1 MKRLLILLTLSIFLI
16 SCGPRVSYTK
26 EFPYLPS
33 YNNMVAKTNETENN
47 ETDNVEENENQTPEL
62 KKVTYVVKDVDM
74 ENALSEYEEIL
85 NNDGWKTTFDGKPN
99 MLQVEKDDH
108 TALILIYS
116 KNNEILLDITSK

>member
-1 MKRLLILLTLSIFLI
+1 
-16 SCGPRVSYTK
+16 
-26 EFPYLPS
+26 
-33 YNNMVAKTNETENN
+33 MVAKTNETENN
-47 ETDNVEENENQTPEL
+47 EIDNNETDNNEENENQTPEL
-62 KKVTYVVKDVDM
+62 KKVTYVVKDVDI

-85 NNDGWKTTFDGKPN
+85 INDGWQTTFDGKPN